1 MGPSLQFHLGGGTG
15 GMQHFIEH
23 LLPVMSS
30 GLWKA
35 LGNPTITPELQRTLI
50 EGVLQEARTRSV
62 EQLAQE
68 ENELLVGLLSLRARQ
83 G

>member
-1 MGPSLQFHLGGGTG
+1 LQFHLGGGAG

-30 GLWKA
+30 GLWKV
-35 LGNPTITPELQRTLI
+35 LGNPTITPELQQTLI
-50 EGVLQEARTRSV
+50 DGVRQEAGTRSV
-62 EQLAQE
+62 EELAQE
-68 ENELLVGLLSLRARQ
+68 ENELLVGLLRMRARQ